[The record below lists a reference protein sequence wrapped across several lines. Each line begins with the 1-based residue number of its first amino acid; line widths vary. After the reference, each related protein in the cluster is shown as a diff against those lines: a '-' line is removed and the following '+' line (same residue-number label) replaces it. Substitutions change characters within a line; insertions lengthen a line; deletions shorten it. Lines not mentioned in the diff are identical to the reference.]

1 MAKGGGERDRGMW
14 RELRT
19 GLRYIVS
26 STMLRMVVV
35 TAGVVMLGLGAVNV
49 LLVPFIVDELAVPE
63 TWFGLLEAAQVT
75 SMVLAGALIAIAAKR
90 ISPESLLVIGLTGVA
105 VGVAGMSLAQSVW
118 HLVGLLF
125 AVGWFVTPT
134 QAAISTIIQAEVPPE
149 ALGRVS
155 STLGTVTTTAQVAS
169 MGLSGVAAALLGLRS
184 VFVVAGAITLVA
196 AALSVAAQRST
207 RGRVRL
213 EAF

>member
-1 MAKGGGERDRGMW
+1 MW

-26 STMLRMVVV
+26 SAMLRMVVI

-75 SMVLAGALIAIAAKR
+75 SMVLAGGLIAIVAKHIR
-90 ISPESLLVIGLTGVA
+90 PGSLLVIGLTGVA
-105 VGVAGMSLAQSVW
+105 VVVAGMSLAQSVW
-118 HLVGLLF
+118 HLAGLLF

-134 QAAISTIIQAEVPPE
+134 QAAISTIVQTEVPPE

-155 STLGTVTTTAQVAS
+155 STLGTVSTTASVAS
-169 MGLSGVAAALLGLRS
+169 MGLSGVAAAFLGLRS
-184 VFVVAGAITLVA
+184 VCLVAGAITLVA
-196 AALSVAAQRST
+196 AGLSVAAQRST
-207 RGRVRL
+207 SGSVPRG
-213 EAF
+213 AS